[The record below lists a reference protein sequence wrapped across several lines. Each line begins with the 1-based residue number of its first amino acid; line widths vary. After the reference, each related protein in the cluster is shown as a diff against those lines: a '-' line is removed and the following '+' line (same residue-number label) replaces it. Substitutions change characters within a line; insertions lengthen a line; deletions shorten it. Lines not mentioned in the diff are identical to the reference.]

1 MHFNYLTDPYSYVH
15 GFSLR
20 AIEQLLQAYL
30 QEATT
35 IRITA
40 WLMIDLLHNIL
51 NYRKAVT
58 RTVLEYDL
66 IYCKN
71 VCSRFNK

>member
-40 WLMIDLLHNIL
+40 WLMTDLLHNIL
-51 NYRKAVT
+51 NYRKTVT
-58 RTVLEYDL
+58 
-66 IYCKN
+66 
-71 VCSRFNK
+71 